1 MKNNELNNLK
11 SKLAINA
18 IIKIIITSLIS
29 IIIIN
34 ICIDGI
40 FNDYFANIINNNS
53 HIIYILLVQNKTIIM
68 TIIYFLTI
76 IMITYFVIKKLNNN
90 LIEIIIN
97 VNNILNNP
105 DKDILL
111 SNDLVLLQNNL
122 NKIRLDLIKN
132 RNKAK
137 EEENKK
143 NDLIMYMAHDLKT
156 PLTSVIGYLTLLREE
171 KNITKKLQNK
181 YIKIALDKSLRVEEL
196 TNQFFEI
203 TRYNLH
209 EMTLNKNNIDLSLLF
224 DQLIEEVYPMLQ
236 DKKLKIKINKKKNLP
251 FKADGSLLARA
262 FNNII
267 KNAINYS
274 KENTTIEI
282 DVKEFEKSYKIVFKN
297 KGEKIPKYKL
307 DKIFDKFYRI
317 DDSRTSKTGGAGLG
331 LSITKDI
338 INLHGGSINVKN
350 DDEFIKFIIR
360 LYK

>member
-1 MKNNELNNLK
+1 MKNNELNSLK

-18 IIKIIITSLIS
+18 IIKIIITSIIS

-68 TIIYFLTI
+68 AIIYFITI
-76 IMITYFVIKKLNNN
+76 IIITYFVIKKLNNN

-111 SNDLVLLQNNL
+111 SNDLGLLQNNL

-156 PLTSVIGYLTLLREE
+156 PLTSVIGYLTLLKEE

-209 EMTLNKNNIDLSLLF
+209 EMTLNKNNIDLALLF

-236 DKKLKIKINKKKNLP
+236 DKNLKIKINKKNQLP

-282 DVKEFEKSYKIVFKN
+282 DIKEFEKSYKITFKN
-297 KGEKIPKYKL
+297 KGDKIPKYKL